1 MISHLWIKFFNNMP
15 EICWMKSYLDAKP
28 TLFLGCVTFYNL
40 IYLFLAV
47 PGLRCGEG
55 FSVVVESEG
64 CSPVVVC
71 SLTAV
76 VSLVAEHRL

>member
-1 MISHLWIKFFNNMP
+1 MISHLWIKFFSN
-15 EICWMKSYLDAKP
+15 ICWMKSYLDAKP

-40 IYLFLAV
+40 TYLLLAV
-47 PGLRCGEG
+47 LGLGCREG
-55 FSVVVESEG
+55 FSVVVEREG
-64 CSPVVVC
+64 CSLAVVC